1 MQLAEAEP
9 LGVLDHHHRRVG
21 HVHPHLDHR
30 GGHEDV
36 NVALLEPLH
45 RLLRLVG
52 RELAVGKAD
61 GEVPSDQTEQTM
73 QRFKAGEIDIL
84 VATTVIEVGVD
95 VPTATVML
103 IEHAERFGLSQLHQ
117 LRGRVGRSE
126 QQSYCI
132 LMAGYKK
139 SAEAKERLQAM
150 VRTNDGFEIS
160 ETDLQIRGAGDF
172 FGTRQS
178 GMPDLKIAD
187 ITEDTEILE
196 DAREAAFAL
205 VGRDPHLRADNHE
218 RLRRRYEDSY
228 AEHGLGFARVG

>member
-1 MQLAEAEP
+1 
-9 LGVLDHHHRRVG
+9 
-21 HVHPHLDHR
+21 
-30 GGHEDV
+30 
-36 NVALLEPLH
+36 
-45 RLLRLVG
+45 
-52 RELAVGKAD
+52 
-61 GEVPSDQTEQTM
+61 
-73 QRFKAGEIDIL
+73 
-84 VATTVIEVGVD
+84 
-95 VPTATVML
+95 
-103 IEHAERFGLSQLHQ
+103 
-117 LRGRVGRSE
+117 VGRSE

-187 ITEDTEILE
+187 ITQDDEILE
-196 DAREAAFAL
+196 EAREAAFTL
-205 VGRDPHLRADNHE
+205 VERDPHLRAEKHE
-218 RLRRRYEDSY
+218 RLRHRYENSY